1 MIERENDIEVE
12 VFDSLQ
18 VKRLAYLL
26 KEAIGKNK
34 VLSFKLM
41 QAQQTIN
48 ELSEGNMLQNELI
61 DLKYKNTILEGEYAK
76 LKEQYKKLNDKYSNT
91 INGIYSLDGHYGT
104 LQNKIKE
111 LQEENKKLKKAHN
124 DCIARILELNK

>member
-1 MIERENDIEVE
+1 MIEKDDEIEVE
-12 VFDSLQ
+12 VFDSLAI
-18 VKRLAYLL
+18 KRLAYLL
-26 KEAIGKNK
+26 KEATEKNK
-34 VLSFKLM
+34 VLSIELGQARSYIDELLDNNLM
-41 QAQQTIN
+41 H
-48 ELSEGNMLQNELI
+48 SELI
-61 DLKYKNTILEGEYAK
+61 ELKAKNTILEGEYAK

-111 LQEENKKLKKAHN
+111 LHEENKKLKKAHN

>member
-1 MIERENDIEVE
+1 MIEKDDEIEVE

-26 KEAIGKNK
+26 KESIGKNK

-41 QAQQTIN
+41 QAQQIIN

-61 DLKYKNTILEGEYAK
+61 DLKYKNTILEGEYTK

>member
-26 KEAIGKNK
+26 KESIGKNK

-41 QAQQTIN
+41 QAQQIIN
-48 ELSEGNMLQNELI
+48 EL
-61 DLKYKNTILEGEYAK
+61 
-76 LKEQYKKLNDKYSNT
+76 
-91 INGIYSLDGHYGT
+91 
-104 LQNKIKE
+104 
-111 LQEENKKLKKAHN
+111 
-124 DCIARILELNK
+124 

>member
-1 MIERENDIEVE
+1 MIEKDDEIEVE

-18 VKRLAYLL
+18 VKRLAFLL

-41 QAQQTIN
+41 QSQQLIN
-48 ELSEGNMLQNELI
+48 ELSENNTLQNELL
-61 DLKYKNTILEGEYAK
+61 DLRFKNTILEGEHAK

-111 LQEENKKLKKAHN
+111 LHEENKKLKKAHN